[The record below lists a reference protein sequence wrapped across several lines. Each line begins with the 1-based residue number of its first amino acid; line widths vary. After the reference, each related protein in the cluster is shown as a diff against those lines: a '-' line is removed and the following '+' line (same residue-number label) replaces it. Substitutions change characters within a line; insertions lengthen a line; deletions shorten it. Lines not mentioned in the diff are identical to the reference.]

1 MSRSL
6 YWLLVVPALF
16 VVGCGSSAETV
27 GQVRDRYQA
36 PLSEL
41 RAQLKSLKVPAE
53 TSGAA
58 VKLDPAPVYAED
70 GSGNTDFLAMEHLG
84 DSDARLSFD
93 MGLSGPIETAL
104 AWTGAANVDD
114 PSARRDATP
123 DVEATFKQAQ
133 ATRYLVVLR
142 ASRTPVS
149 ADRNTYAGGDALID
163 AFVVDLR
170 TRAIVASASARG
182 AAAAPVQVDL
192 PAGPART
199 ERANTLIMNAALPEL
214 RKDLA
219 AKLSAATGG
228 RFGFGRRRPV
238 LAASS

>member
-6 YWLLVVPALF
+6 CWLLVVPALF
-16 VVGCGSSAETV
+16 VVGCGTSAETV
-27 GQVRDRYQA
+27 GQVRDRHRA

-41 RAQLKSLKVPAE
+41 RAQLKALKVPAD
-53 TSGAA
+53 TSGAT

-70 GSGNTDFLAMEHLG
+70 GSGNTDFLAVEHLG

-93 MGLSGPIETAL
+93 MGLSGPIETVL
-104 AWTGAANVDD
+104 AWTGATNVDD
-114 PSARRDATP
+114 PSARREATP

-133 ATRYLVVLR
+133 AIRYLVVLR

-149 ADRNTYAGGDALID
+149 ADRNIFAGGDALID
-163 AFVVDLR
+163 AFVVDLK
-170 TRAIVASASARG
+170 TRAIVASTSARG

-199 ERANTLIMNAALPEL
+199 ERANTLIMNAVMPEL

-228 RFGFGRRRPV
+228 RFGFGKRRSV